1 MNLGRCSGAMQS
13 GVKDLEELEEGFDEC
28 VDELPTEARPD
39 DDMVAMVFVGWSCAV
54 ELLPR

>member
-1 MNLGRCSGAMQS
+1 MQS

-39 DDMVAMVFVGWSCAV
+39 EDMVAMALCWLELCCRFVA
-54 ELLPR
+54 